1 MSPHLA
7 VHKTQEVHD
16 LFARQHTGT
25 ARLPDPQPL
34 VSTLAGG
41 VLEVIAGVRDV
52 EQLARWLHEESY
64 SALVIRANLAVRA
77 RSARGQIAKQPP
89 YMVRRVICSSPADG
103 VTEATV
109 IIATPVRTRAVAMRL
124 EGFDGRWRATSLAV
138 L

>member
-16 LFARQHTGT
+16 LFARQPTST
-25 ARLPDPQPL
+25 ARLPDPRPL

-41 VLEVIAGVRDV
+41 VLEVIAGVREV
-52 EQLARWLHEESY
+52 EQLARWLDEDSY
-64 SALVIRANLAVRA
+64 NALVIRANLAVRA
-77 RSARGQIAKQPP
+77 RSARGHIAKQPA
-89 YMVRRVICSSPADG
+89 YVVQRTICSAPADG

-109 IIATPVRTRAVAMRL
+109 IVATPVRTRAIAMRL

>member
-52 EQLARWLHEESY
+52 EQLARWLNE
-64 SALVIRANLAVRA
+64 
-77 RSARGQIAKQPP
+77 
-89 YMVRRVICSSPADG
+89 
-103 VTEATV
+103 
-109 IIATPVRTRAVAMRL
+109 
-124 EGFDGRWRATSLAV
+124 
-138 L
+138 